1 MKHAVVHNC
10 IEAAISCYSSESEPP
25 IELLGCISALLGL
38 LSEERP
44 AIWRGEQE
52 EDTVQLF
59 PIIY

>member
-38 LSEERP
+38 LSEEKTCHLAGR
-44 AIWRGEQE
+44 ARGRYRSAF
-52 EDTVQLF
+52 LHN
-59 PIIY
+59 